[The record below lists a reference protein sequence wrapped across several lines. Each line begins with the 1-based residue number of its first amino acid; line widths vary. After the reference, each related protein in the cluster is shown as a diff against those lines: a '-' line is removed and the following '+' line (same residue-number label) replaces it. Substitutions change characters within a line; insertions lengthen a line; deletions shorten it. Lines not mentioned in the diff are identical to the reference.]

1 MRVAR
6 SAPNSSPS
14 TNTSS
19 AAPARPALERA
30 APRLDLPRTLAD
42 RRPRRVGLLGGSF
55 NPAHGGHLHVSL
67 LALKRLGLDEV
78 WWLVSPQNPLKPVR
92 GMAPFAERFAGAEA
106 LAASHPRVKVTD
118 IEARLGTRY
127 TADTLIELKR
137 RFPAARFVW
146 LMGADILPQI
156 RRWDRWKD
164 VFRAVPI
171 AVFARPTY
179 SLRGLSDLAA
189 RRFARRRVPPTSARN
204 LAGMDPPAWVFFPTR
219 LDTRSATE
227 IRSRG
232 AASRK
237 AEPRGRKQTR

>member
-1 MRVAR
+1 MNGAALPTGRR
-6 SAPNSSPS
+6 SGVLA
-14 TNTSS
+14 
-19 AAPARPALERA
+19 
-30 APRLDLPRTLAD
+30 LPRSLGGRQ
-42 RRPRRVGLLGGSF
+42 RRRIGLLGGSF
-55 NPAHGGHLHVSL
+55 NPAHGGHLHVSR

-106 LAASHPRVKVTD
+106 VAAADPRIKVTD
-118 IEARLGTRY
+118 LEARLGTRY
-127 TADTLIELKR
+127 TADTLIELRR
-137 RFPAARFVW
+137 RFPAMRFVW

-156 RRWDRWKD
+156 RRWERWRD

-189 RRFARRRVPPTSARN
+189 RRFARWRVPPQAARD
-204 LAGMDPPAWVFFPTR
+204 LAGMEPPAWVFFPTR

-227 IRSRG
+227 IRSREAALRK
-232 AASRK
+232 AASLRRK
-237 AEPRGRKQTR
+237 RTR